1 VNFASDNWGGALPA
15 VMESVVRHNSGYAT
29 AYGGDAVTMAV
40 TRRFSEI
47 FETEVEVHFVAT
59 GTAANSLSMAAL
71 ARAGGLVFCSTQAHV
86 HNDEYNAT
94 EFLTG
99 MKLVPIPTPDG
110 LVTPDA
116 LAEALAL
123 YPAGGRTGPAV
134 ALTLTNASECGT
146 VYGPAE
152 TSALADQAKARGMAV
167 HLDGSRFANAVAATG
182 ATPAS
187 LTWKA
192 GIDIMSFGG
201 TKSGCLGADAIVV
214 FEPGRFPDLGVIRQR
229 AGHVVSKARFVAAQ
243 FEGYFADDLWLT
255 AARHA
260 NAMATRLREGIGRA
274 PNARL
279 AWESTANEVFPV
291 LPKATVARLTQAG
304 ATLYEWPTDGLGSAE
319 SCVRLVTSFATTEE
333 EVDSFL
339 ALL

>member
-1 VNFASDNWGGALPA
+1 VNFASDNWAGALPA
-15 VMESVVRHNSGYAT
+15 VMDAVVRHNGGQAT
-29 AYGGDAVTMAV
+29 AYGGDALTAAIA
-40 TRRFSEI
+40 RRFSEI

-71 ARAGGLVFCSTQAHV
+71 ARPGGLVFCTAQAHV

-99 MKLVPIPTPDG
+99 MKLVPMPTPDG
-110 LVTPDA
+110 LLTPDA
-116 LAEALAL
+116 LADALAT
-123 YPAGGRTGPAV
+123 YPSGGRTGPAV
-134 ALTLTNASECGT
+134 ALTITNATECGT

-152 TSALADQAKARGMAV
+152 ISVLADQAKARDMAV
-167 HLDGSRFANAVAATG
+167 HVDGSRFANAVAATG
-182 ATPAS
+182 ATPAA

-192 GIDIMSFGG
+192 GVDIMSLGG
-201 TKSGCLGADAIVV
+201 TKSGCVGADAIVV
-214 FEPGRFPDLGVIRQR
+214 FEPGRFPDIGVIRQR

-243 FEGYFADDLWLT
+243 FEGYFADHAWLV

-260 NAMATRLREGIGRA
+260 NAMAARLSEGIRRA

-279 AWESTANEVFPV
+279 AWDSTANEVFPI
-291 LPKATVARLTQAG
+291 LPKATVTRLEEAG
-304 ATLYEWPTDGLGSAE
+304 ATLYEWPANGLGASE
-319 SCVRLVTSFATTEE
+319 TCVRLVTSFATTEH
-333 EVDSFL
+333 EVQSFL